1 MIQPSGFQGLAGF
14 FAAVRVGRWGG
25 LGEVCR
31 RLGEKAAEREARCA
45 GLFGGVETPPFRS
58 DGDGTDRG
66 DPYNGR
72 RASDAVRVG
81 RWGEASQRR
90 MGGGGFADVSETP
103 LKMTIRKHGWPAFSG
118 I

>member
-14 FAAVRVGRWGG
+14 FA
-25 LGEVCR
+25 
-31 RLGEKAAEREARCA
+31 
-45 GLFGGVETPPFRS
+45 
-58 DGDGTDRG
+58 
-66 DPYNGR
+66 
-72 RASDAVRVG
+72 AVRVG